1 MEIEIERSL
10 LLRLLLLPAGLLLL
24 IPLGIGLAVTP
35 YDAAGRPIL
44 LSRDLLEARA
54 FIGEARGILAALREL
69 DREMEDLAAPPSL
82 LPAPHPTAS
91 PAAAVPPVPRPMT
104 LLERTRAASRILR
117 RLQDLAAR
125 LEERPAPAGLEPLR
139 ARAREALQAFARRGT
154 ALADYLAVPAPEAYA
169 RLLQEAEASRKALQ
183 SLEEAL
189 R

>member
-10 LLRLLLLPAGLLLL
+10 LLRLLLILTGLLLL
-24 IPLGIGLAVTP
+24 VPLGIGLAVTP

-91 PAAAVPPVPRPMT
+91 PVSVPPVPRPMT
-104 LLERTRAASRILR
+104 LLERTQSASRILR

-169 RLLQEAEASRKALQ
+169 RLLQEAEASRNALR

>member
-91 PAAAVPPVPRPMT
+91 PAAVPPAPRPMT
-104 LLERTRAASRILR
+104 LLERTQAASRILR

-183 SLEEAL
+183 ALEEAL

>member
-1 MEIEIERSL
+1 VEIEIERSL
-10 LLRLLLLPAGLLLL
+10 LVRLLSALAGLLLL
-24 IPLGIGLAVTP
+24 VPLGIGLAATP

-54 FIGEARGILAALREL
+54 FLEDARRILSELRDL
-69 DREMEDLAAPPSL
+69 DREMEALASPPAL

-91 PAAAVPPVPRPMT
+91 PAAVPPVPRPMT
-104 LLERTRAASRILR
+104 LLERTQAASRILR
-117 RLQDLAAR
+117 RLQDLSVR

-154 ALADYLAVPAPEAYA
+154 ALADYLAVPSPEGWE
-169 RLLQEAEASRKALQ
+169 RLRAEAEASRKALG

>member
-54 FIGEARGILAALREL
+54 FIVEARGILEALREL

-91 PAAAVPPVPRPMT
+91 PVSVPPVPRPMT
-104 LLERTRAASRILR
+104 LLERTQAASRILR
-117 RLQDLAAR
+117 RLQDLSVR

-169 RLLQEAEASRKALQ
+169 RLLQEAEASRKALR

>member
-54 FIGEARGILAALREL
+54 FIGEARGILEALREL

-91 PAAAVPPVPRPMT
+91 PAAAPPVPRPMT
-104 LLERTRAASRILR
+104 LLERTQAASRILR

-125 LEERPAPAGLEPLR
+125 LEGRPAPAGLEPLR
-139 ARAREALQAFARRGT
+139 ARAREALQAFARRGM

-169 RLLQEAEASRKALQ
+169 RLLQEAEASRKALR